1 MPQYNGVSTDV
12 RRILAAQACR
22 AFAYG
27 FASVLLGVSLAQNG
41 WSPGRVSLLL
51 TAIIAGTAIA
61 TVLVGTYGDRFGRRR
76 TYAVLF
82 AGLAFSGIVFAFSD
96 EFWVLAPVA
105 LMGALSTD
113 VVESGP
119 FTTLEQAML
128 PQGAVGRERTRIF
141 GVYNAIATVAGSL
154 GALMAGGPSLL
165 RDQLSGAPAD
175 ERFFLILV
183 PAGLAGLMIA
193 ISLTS
198 AIETAPRESRYFLP
212 LTRSRSTV
220 LRLSGLFAIDAFGG
234 GFIVQSFIAY
244 WFSVKF
250 DVSTEVIGAM
260 FFAVGLL
267 QSASFIAA
275 TRIAD
280 RIGLLNTMVFTH
292 LPSNVLLAAI
302 PLAPSLGVAIV
313 LLLGRFALSQMDVP
327 TRQAYIAA
335 LIPAD
340 ERTAAVAYTNSARY
354 GTRPVGAA
362 LAGVAQQAAIG
373 LPFFIG
379 GGIKIGYDVAIW
391 LWFRR
396 VELPDEQEEA
406 AK

>member
-1 MPQYNGVSTDV
+1 M
-12 RRILAAQACR
+12 
-22 AFAYG
+22 
-27 FASVLLGVSLAQNG
+27 
-41 WSPGRVSLLL
+41 
-51 TAIIAGTAIA
+51 
-61 TVLVGTYGDRFGRRR
+61 
-76 TYAVLF
+76 
-82 AGLAFSGIVFAFSD
+82 
-96 EFWVLAPVA
+96 
-105 LMGALSTD
+105 
-113 VVESGP
+113 
-119 FTTLEQAML
+119 
-128 PQGAVGRERTRIF
+128 
-141 GVYNAIATVAGSL
+141 
-154 GALMAGGPSLL
+154 
-165 RDQLSGAPAD
+165 
-175 ERFFLILV
+175 
-183 PAGLAGLMIA
+183 
-193 ISLTS
+193 
-198 AIETAPRESRYFLP
+198 
-212 LTRSRSTV
+212 
-220 LRLSGLFAIDAFGG
+220 RLSGLFAIDAFGG

-292 LPSNVLLAAI
+292 LPSNILLAAI
-302 PLAPSLGVAIV
+302 PLAPSLGVAIA

-327 TRQAYIAA
+327 TRQAYVAA
-335 LIPAD
+335 LIPPD

-354 GTRPVGAA
+354 ATRPVGAA

-379 GGIKIGYDVAIW
+379 GGIKIGYDIAIW

>member
-1 MPQYNGVSTDV
+1 VSTDV

-51 TAIIAGTAIA
+51 TAIIVGTAI
-61 TVLVGTYGDRFGRRR
+61 TTIIVGTYGDRFGRRR
-76 TYAVLF
+76 TYAALF
-82 AGLAFSGIVFAFSD
+82 AALAFSGIVFAFSD

-141 GVYNAIATVAGSL
+141 AIYNSIATVAGSL

-198 AIETAPRESRYFLP
+198 AIETAPRESHYFLP

-250 DVSTEVIGAM
+250 DVSTEVVGAM
-260 FFAVGLL
+260 FFAVGML
-267 QSASFIAA
+267 QSASFMAA

-302 PLAPSLGVAIV
+302 PLAPSLSVAIA
-313 LLLGRFALSQMDVP
+313 LLLARFALSQMDVP

-335 LIPAD
+335 LIPPD

-379 GGIKIGYDVAIW
+379 GGIKIGYDIAIW
-391 LWFRR
+391 FWFRR